1 MATEME
7 FVHRVV
13 RWLRAGY
20 PPHADR
26 RGYSP
31 LVALY
36 GQLLTDE
43 QVDRA
48 ARAVLAAT
56 AGPIT
61 DIEVH
66 VAISTITEELPR
78 PRDVQ
83 RVKNRIAQITG
94 PNAES

>member
-1 MATEME
+1 ME
-7 FVHRVV
+7 FARRVV
-13 RWLRAGY
+13 RWFRAGY

-48 ARAVLAAT
+48 ARAVLTAAV
-56 AGPIT
+56 GPIT
-61 DIEVH
+61 DIEVA
-66 VAISTITEELPR
+66 VAISKITEELAR

-94 PNAES
+94 PDAEA